1 MIGFLKRLLL
11 LLGTL
16 GLGALAYSLLRTE
29 GELGAPAEAAGPG
42 AAGPEPEPRPEPEPA
57 GAPPTVAPARCAA
70 TTKSGKRCGR
80 EAQPGSRYCWQ
91 HGG

>member
-1 MIGFLKRLLL
+1 MYRFVKRLLI

-16 GLGALAYSLLRTE
+16 GLGALAYGLLRNE
-29 GELGAPAEAAGPG
+29 GELGAPEEADLP
-42 AAGPEPEPRPEPEPA
+42 AAPEPEPA
-57 GAPPTVAPARCAA
+57 EARSAAPPSRCAA
-70 TTKSGKRCGR
+70 TTKGGKRCGR

>member
-1 MIGFLKRLLL
+1 MYRFLKRLLF
-11 LLGTL
+11 LLGAL

-29 GELGAPAEAAGPG
+29 GELGVSAQADAP
-42 AAGPEPEPRPEPEPA
+42 PEPEPA
-57 GAPPTVAPARCAA
+57 AAPAQCAA